1 MVHDEFEVI
10 VNEIKESEYTPDL
23 DTYLRQLVTTTD
35 REESA
40 GSQCVG
46 SLLPSPQYSDVD
58 LPLSDGNLIE
68 PTGLVSVNENSV
80 ISHVGVTSGIHLV
93 TQCERIDNEIW
104 Y

>member
-58 LPLSDGNLIE
+58 LPLSLIE
-68 PTGLVSVNENSV
+68 PTGLLSVNENSV

>member
-1 MVHDEFEVI
+1 MLHNEFQVI
-10 VNEIKESEYTPDL
+10 VNEIEESEYTPDL
-23 DTYLRQLVTTTD
+23 DTYLRQLVTTTE

-46 SLLPSPQYSDVD
+46 SLLPGPDVD
-58 LPLSDGNLIE
+58 LLLSDGNLIE